1 MTGKIPP
8 IPDGYETVSPSLIV
22 KGGVEALEFYQ
33 KAFGATVFFRLDMP
47 DGRLG
52 HAEFRI
58 GKSRFMLADEFP
70 EYGIKSPESYGGTGV
85 TMHLYVEDVDAVT
98 AKAVAAGAKMVR
110 PASNEFYGDR
120 VGKFVDPFGHMW
132 MIATHVE
139 EVSHEEMKR
148 RCDALYGGE
157 KK

>member
-1 MTGKIPP
+1 MAGKISP
-8 IPDGYETVSPSLIV
+8 IPAGYESVSPSLIV
-22 KGGVEALEFYQ
+22 KDGAAALAFYQ

-52 HAEFRI
+52 HAEFHI

-85 TMHLYVEDVDAVT
+85 TMHMYVEDVDAFT
-98 AKAVAAGAKMVR
+98 AKAVAAGAKVVR
-110 PASNEFYGDR
+110 PIANEFYGDR

-132 MIATHVE
+132 MVATHVE
-139 EVSHEEMKR
+139 EVSHAEMKK
-148 RCDALYGGE
+148 RCDALYGDG